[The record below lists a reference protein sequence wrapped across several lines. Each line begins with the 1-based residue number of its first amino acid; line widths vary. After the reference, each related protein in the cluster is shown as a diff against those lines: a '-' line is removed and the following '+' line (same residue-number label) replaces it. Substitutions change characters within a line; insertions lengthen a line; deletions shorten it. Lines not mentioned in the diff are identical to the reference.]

1 MYFLPYFFLFF
12 WIQKSRGGNK
22 KNMGSVMTPH
32 IEINRTNKHRMN
44 EIPDIRLLNEL
55 FHLSLVACKNEKAV
69 ARLSYTRMDPY
80 S

>member
-1 MYFLPYFFLFF
+1 ME
-12 WIQKSRGGNK
+12 SHRA
-22 KNMGSVMTPH
+22 PH
-32 IEINRTNKHRMN
+32 IEINRTTKHRMN

-69 ARLSYTRMDPY
+69 ARLSYIRMDSY